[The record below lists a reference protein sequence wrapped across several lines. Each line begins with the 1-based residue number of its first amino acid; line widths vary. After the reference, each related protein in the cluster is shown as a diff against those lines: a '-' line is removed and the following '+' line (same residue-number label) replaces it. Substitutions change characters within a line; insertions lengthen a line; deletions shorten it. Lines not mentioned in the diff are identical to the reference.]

1 MGLCRE
7 FRFGGFG
14 VEEESFG
21 EFCTVIGLDV
31 DEAFFGIVA
40 VNVHDEVGGAKGESG
55 YVCEENGVAV
65 ELDSE
70 STRGLTVA
78 LNAPTAARNSVR
90 SLSGAPIVSASACVI
105 SCSCVVSQSRS
116 PCGDCGR

>member
-21 EFCTVIGLDV
+21 EFCTIIGLDV

-65 ELDSE
+65 ELDPE
-70 STRGLTVA
+70 SGIKTAEAVIVEEELCFCAFDALAICAEGVDQNRSGVGVHAGSSLAEAAGVA
-78 LNAPTAARNSVR
+78 
-90 SLSGAPIVSASACVI
+90 
-105 SCSCVVSQSRS
+105 
-116 PCGDCGR
+116 